1 MRDSPGDSR
10 LGTRMLTLFVP
21 FCSISAA
28 PSLILFPS
36 ADSQCHVI
44 ETGGPRSHSLAFRQH
59 SRKTSM
65 SFVLI
70 AKGSGSN
77 KSLGPGKQG
86 TIIGWV
92 WIMYLPLRPGD
103 WIRNCDWQ
111 PHPIT
116 WSEWKRSI
124 SDVLNKQK
132 MSIHRPQPTPGS
144 GAFSACQSS
153 SCLLFKCPHCLHP
166 APSYLPKEE
175 DSG

>member
-10 LGTRMLTLFVP
+10 LGTRTLTLFVP
-21 FCSISAA
+21 FCSVSAA

-44 ETGGPRSHSLAFRQH
+44 ETGGPRSHSLAFKQH

-111 PHPIT
+111 PHPNHMVGMEEEHFRCAEQT
-116 WSEWKRSI
+116 K
-124 SDVLNKQK
+124 DVHPPATANSRLRRILSLPVQF
-132 MSIHRPQPTPGS
+132 MPALQMPTLSPP
-144 GAFSACQSS
+144 SS
-153 SCLLFKCPHCLHP
+153 
-166 APSYLPKEE
+166 
-175 DSG
+175 

>member
-1 MRDSPGDSR
+1 MRDSPGGSR
-10 LGTRMLTLFVP
+10 LGTRALTLFVP

-36 ADSQCHVI
+36 ADSQCRVI
-44 ETGGPRSHSLAFRQH
+44 ETGGPRSHSLAFKQH

-111 PHPIT
+111 PHPNHMVRMEEEHFRCAEQT
-116 WSEWKRSI
+116 K
-124 SDVLNKQK
+124 DVHPLATANSRLRCILSLPVQCIPALQMPKL
-132 MSIHRPQPTPGS
+132 SPP
-144 GAFSACQSS
+144 SS
-153 SCLLFKCPHCLHP
+153 
-166 APSYLPKEE
+166 
-175 DSG
+175 

>member
-44 ETGGPRSHSLAFRQH
+44 ETGGPRSHSLAFKQH

-111 PHPIT
+111 PHPNHMVGMEEEHFRCAEQT
-116 WSEWKRSI
+116 K
-124 SDVLNKQK
+124 DVHPPATANSRLRRILSLPVQF
-132 MSIHRPQPTPGS
+132 MPALQMPTLSPP
-144 GAFSACQSS
+144 SA
-153 SCLLFKCPHCLHP
+153 
-166 APSYLPKEE
+166 
-175 DSG
+175 